1 MVWVWPPHTSMNL
14 KWSAPSPVP
23 AKCSIATTSLR
34 AAVGS
39 RNSSTNFMSFPA
51 PSDDRRRIEG
61 FYFGGVGVA
70 ELLDGRQREQR
81 FGLVD
86 LGHREAHVHQHPV
99 VGFGHLVFQQPH
111 RNGALHTVDVDLRQ
125 IIFSV
130 GDLDDPPRDSQTHF
144 AFSSFLVTRCARLR
158 RARDRHVLSQQ
169 ILGSGS
175 PTSMSTI
182 REPPN
187 PVRRTTVSAGSGTIC
202 PTSAASA
209 PNGCDRIAAS
219 PASASSGATT
229 AMNLPSLAT

>member
-34 AAVGS
+34 AAAGS

-86 LGHREAHVHQHPV
+86 LGHR
-99 VGFGHLVFQQPH
+99 VFQQPH

-130 GDLDDPPRDSQTHF
+130 GDLDDPPRDSQTH
-144 AFSSFLVTRCARLR
+144 LR
-158 RARDRHVLSQQ
+158 
-169 ILGSGS
+169 
-175 PTSMSTI
+175 
-182 REPPN
+182 
-187 PVRRTTVSAGSGTIC
+187 
-202 PTSAASA
+202 SA
-209 PNGCDRIAAS
+209 PLSR
-219 PASASSGATT
+219 
-229 AMNLPSLAT
+229 